1 MKLAEAWASG
11 TAYEYGDIVYVG
23 NRVYEAQFPSAT
35 SGVTTPTHTSG
46 TTTDG
51 GVAWKYLRIRTD
63 GNLFQDGW
71 ASITGGSS
79 YENGTYTDVPI
90 TTNGDGKAAKATIV
104 VSSNAVTSVTITEFG
119 YGFDIGDTISA
130 DNVNIGN
137 KVGGSGFT
145 ITLTQVVRETQCR
158 ADAAHQLSAGDIVNI
173 SGVSPSSYN
182 KTNYVVVRS
191 DTLHRFTVKRNY
203 ATTSAANVTTGNAG
217 STPADVYVKEP
228 NLDLINGHSYVF
240 DTNDASN
247 TGKVLNFT
255 LDPSNT
261 DVFTYKNV
269 TDEVR
274 NSITNE
280 QESITI
286 LMKDLPGIFYYHDI
300 KHIITAP
307 NTFTVSVAA
316 KTTSHP
322 WIIMVLVMDTTL
334 LVISMVL

>member
-1 MKLAEAWASG
+1 MEVSKNTYA
-11 TAYEYGDIVYVG
+11 
-23 NRVYEAQFPSAT
+23 
-35 SGVTTPTHTSG
+35 
-46 TTTDG
+46 
-51 GVAWKYLRIRTD
+51 D

-191 DTLHRFTVKRNY
+191 DTLHRFTVKE
-203 ATTSAANVTTGNAG
+203 
-217 STPADVYVKEP
+217 KLCH
-228 NLDLINGHSYVF
+228 NLCCKRYN
-240 DTNDASN
+240 
-247 TGKVLNFT
+247 
-255 LDPSNT
+255 
-261 DVFTYKNV
+261 
-269 TDEVR
+269 R
-274 NSITNE
+274 
-280 QESITI
+280 
-286 LMKDLPGIFYYHDI
+286 
-300 KHIITAP
+300 
-307 NTFTVSVAA
+307 
-316 KTTSHP
+316 
-322 WIIMVLVMDTTL
+322 
-334 LVISMVL
+334 